1 MKKLILGIIITL
13 NIGLLNAQTVTISG
27 SFTANDKAYDGTTD
41 ATIDTDNLSLD
52 GVTDGDEVNLSDVV
66 LAFANTGPG
75 DDIVV
80 SISSATLTGSDAGA
94 YTLDLTGA
102 PTSTASIEKASL
114 ILAGDFTAD
123 DKTYDGNTD
132 ADISVTTTITIDS
145 GIIGSEDVSIDNVIA
160 EFQNKNVNTNITV
173 DLMSTTLTGTDAANY
188 EIKTTPTAT
197 ADISAKELT
206 INGTLTADDKEYDC
220 TNDATIDD
228 SGLSLNGLI
237 SGDVVTLNAVG
248 KFSNATI
255 DTDKTVDLNSSSLTG
270 TDKDN
275 YTLSFS
281 GAPTTQA
288 DITTRTITLSGSF
301 SVNDKNYDGDNEFPF
316 TLNEV
321 IFSGK
326 QCDEDVDVNYVAAAP
341 DADFGSGKTISL
353 TNSTLTGT
361 DAGNYTLSFSGAP
374 TTTADINK
382 KTVTI
387 FGTFTAD
394 NKAYD
399 GNADATIASNSLT
412 LIGVVGSEDVNLT
425 NLEIDFESA
434 SVGNGKTVNIT
445 SADLS
450 GADISNYTL
459 SLSGAPTTTADIT
472 EKVLTISGSFTA
484 NDKIYDAL
492 TDATF
497 ASNTLTLSGIVG
509 GDVVSFDN
517 ITIVFADKLIGTDKT
532 VSITSA
538 SITGADAASYSL
550 SLTGAPTTQADIT
563 ARELSIGGSFTA
575 NDKTYDGT
583 TDATINANSLSLTNI
598 AGSDDVSLT
607 DIIIE
612 FEQAEIGTGLAVD
625 ITSADIT
632 GTDKDNYTL
641 SLASPPTTTADITAK
656 TLTITGTF
664 TADNKTYDGNTSAT
678 IDNSS
683 LALDGVEGSDDVSLS
698 AVGNFDN
705 KNVGNGKV
713 VNLLSSTLSGADIG
727 NYTLS
732 FTGVPTTTANITEK
746 EVTIAGSFTA
756 NNKTYD
762 GTTDASFNSN
772 TLSLSGVE
780 ASDDLSL
787 NPVLNFVDKNVGIGK
802 TVNLL
807 SSTISGTD
815 AANYTLS
822 FTSAP
827 TTSADITSKELT
839 IDGTFS
845 VDDKTYD
852 GTTDASIQAGHTLS
866 LNGVVLPDDV
876 SLTIVATFDNAN
888 IGTDKT
894 VNLNASSLSGADIS
908 NYTLNTSSPTTLAD
922 ITPISLTIGG
932 SFTANNKIYDGNTDA
947 SFNTNNLTLNGVL
960 GVEDVN
966 LTNLEIDFST
976 PTVGSG
982 KIVNITSA
990 DLSGADISNY
1000 ELSLVSSPTTTAD
1013 ITEKELTISG
1023 SFTASDKIYNAL
1035 TNATFAS
1042 NNLTLSGI
1050 IGGDVVDFD
1059 IITIEFA
1066 NKLIGTNKPVS
1077 ITSATI
1083 TGTNAANYSLSL
1095 TGAPASQADI
1105 TARELSIGGSFSAND
1120 KIYDGTTDATINT
1133 NSLNLTNIAGSDDVS
1148 LTDIVIE
1155 FEQAEIG
1162 TNLAV
1167 DIISA
1172 NLNGTDKDNYTLSLT
1187 SAPATTADITAKT
1200 LTITGSFTADNKV
1213 YDATT
1218 SATIDDSSLALDGIE
1233 SGDDVSLS
1241 AVGNFENKNVGNGKD
1256 VDLLSSTLSGTNA
1269 GNYLL
1274 SFTGVPTTSANITE
1288 KEISITGTFSVN
1300 NRAYNGNTTAL
1311 ISSNGLSL
1319 SGVINPDDVT
1329 LEAHANF
1336 NTKDVGTGKTV
1347 DLLSSTLSGSDA
1359 TNYSITG
1366 FQTTTADIT
1375 QKELT
1380 ISGSFSV
1387 NDKAYDANT
1396 DATIIGGHTLN
1407 LQGVVGVEDVNLEL
1421 VANFIN
1427 ANVGNGKQVNL
1438 NSSYLTGTDIAN
1450 YTLNASSPTTTAN
1463 ITEKEL
1469 TIGGSF
1475 TVLNKTY
1482 NANTDAT
1489 INDNSLSL
1497 NGVET
1502 GDDVSLNAVAN
1513 FDTKNVGTSKPI
1525 SLTSST
1531 LSGADMDN
1539 YSLSFTSVPSASAN
1553 ITAKDI
1559 TIDGSFTALS
1569 KVFDNTTSATLDDNS
1584 LTLTNVEAP
1593 DASNV
1598 ILNPVLN
1605 FEDKNIGTDK
1615 VVNLL
1620 SSTISGS
1627 EASNYN
1633 LSFTSAPTTL
1643 ADITAQ
1649 ELTIDGSFTAQN
1661 KTYDRTTTAQIND
1674 DNLTLDGVIGGHAV
1688 TLSNIELDF
1697 IQANVGNNINVNI
1710 TNATLD
1716 GADAANYTLSLTG
1729 APTDQADIIAKDI
1742 TISGSFEADNKTYDG
1757 NTDATIN
1764 SNSLSLNGVIN
1775 PDDVTLSAVAN
1786 FDTEHIGTDKTVSLT
1801 NSTITG
1807 SDAANYNLT
1816 FTTCPTAE
1824 ADILAKELII
1834 SGSFTPADKEYDGN
1848 TIATFSDNS
1857 LTLTGIIGSEDVSL
1871 NTITIEFAT
1880 ANVGNSISVNIT
1892 AADLS
1897 GSDHDNYTVTT
1908 SGSPVSSANI
1918 TAKELTISGTFNAED
1933 KIYDGNTD
1941 ATITPGHSLSLSGIV
1956 LSDDVSLTPSA
1967 HFIDKNVGNNKTV
1980 NLLNSYLSGTESGNY
1995 TLDASSPTTTADISH
2010 KELTISGTFTAA
2022 DKAYDGNT
2030 NATIVLNNLSLA
2042 GVVNT
2047 EDVALN
2053 PVLNF
2058 EDAQVGTNKVVNLL
2072 SSTLTGTE
2080 KDNYTLNTAT
2090 ANTTT
2095 ADITSRLVTIT
2106 GTFNADNKIYDGN
2119 TSAVIQGGHTL
2130 SLDNISGSDD
2140 VSLTPIAN
2148 FTNKNVGNGKTVNLL
2163 NSTLSGA
2170 DASNYAID
2178 FTAAPTSTA
2187 DITAKA
2193 LTIGGSFTAD
2203 DKVYDKTSPADIN
2216 TNSLTLTGII
2226 NPDVV
2231 TLTANADFVS
2241 VDVGT
2246 GINVTLNN
2254 SIIAGADA
2262 SNYTLSFSGAP
2273 TTSASIT
2280 PKSITIS
2287 GSFTANDKTY
2297 DGNTNAIIATNSLN
2311 LDGIET
2317 GDVVALN
2324 AIAKFDTPEI
2334 GNNKTVDITNSTISG
2349 SSSGNY
2355 TLDVTGAPITFANI
2369 IAQEITLSGT
2379 FTVND
2384 KIYDGNNVAT
2394 VNVNSI
2400 VLNGIAGS
2408 DDVSLNLITL
2418 FNNELVGTNKPV
2430 NLNTSTLTGADA
2442 SNYTLSFASAP
2453 TTTADITEKELT
2465 ITGSFT
2471 AEDKDY
2477 DGTTSAIIDENNLIL
2492 SGIVSGDVVNLIGLV
2507 VEFDQSDVGTG
2518 IDVTITNASIV
2529 GDDKDNYALSLTPAP
2544 TTTADIF
2551 NKTLIIAADDKTK
2564 TYGETDPTNTVTY
2577 NGFISGED
2585 ENDLS
2590 GTLNFTRQVG
2600 ETIGS
2605 YTITPSGLSST
2616 NYNIQYLDGVLTIQS
2631 KELTINGSFTAFDK
2645 NYDGT
2650 TTATINENNLTLET
2664 IETGDDVTIL
2674 NNSIVLDFIDANIGN
2689 NKAINITSASLTGSE
2704 AMNYTLSLLGAPQT
2718 TANITDGSAA
2728 PVTLKSIGDFINNGT
2743 FVAGTR
2749 KVSFNASIQ
2758 QEIKT
2763 NASPFY
2769 NIEFNNTSNLNDAI
2783 TLIDN
2788 LIIQNNANLT
2798 SGVIT
2803 TDGNAIVFQDGAT
2816 TNAGGPNAFID
2827 GQITKSGTTPFVFP
2841 TGDVRERDLGSG
2853 NTTYKIWAPFAATPS
2868 ENTVIQVEYIFDND
2882 GLPTWWYHDWTHEY
2896 PLKHVSDREYW
2907 QVQSGVDL
2915 TNVSLYWEDS
2925 EGDCIHT
2932 LCADG
2937 TVSEDVVTV
2946 AYWDNIWKDAGGDV
2960 NGDNTSGY
2968 ITSGLIPFS
2977 GFKGETQIGF
2987 GSKDPNTPLPIELLY
3002 FRAECEKDIVRL
3014 EWATNSETNNDYFII
3029 EKSTKGTDWKQ
3040 ILTVEG
3046 AGNSNQQISY
3056 TDIDDSPET
3065 GANYYRLIQVDFDG
3079 TQHII
3084 KIVSAT
3090 CNDETNDPTVEIY
3103 PNPFDNEMHIVGFY
3117 WEDQSDL
3124 LVRLVDMNGKLVQNW
3139 EVNNIEA
3146 EFHLSLNMP
3155 NIVPGVYILELQ
3167 NNKRVKQFKVQK
3179 K

>member
-13 NIGLLNAQTVTISG
+13 NIGIVNAQNVTISG
-27 SFTANDKAYDGTTD
+27 DFTANDKAYDGTTD

-75 DDIVV
+75 DDIEV
-80 SISSATLTGSDAGA
+80 SISSATLTGADAGS
-94 YTLDLTGA
+94 YSLDLTGA
-102 PTSTASIEKASL
+102 PTTTANIEKASL

-123 DKTYDGNTD
+123 DKTYDGTKD
-132 ADISVTTTITIDS
+132 ADITVTTTITIDS
-145 GIIGSEDVSIDNVIA
+145 GIVGSEDVSIDNVIA
-160 EFQNKNVNTNITV
+160 EFQNKNVNTSITV
-173 DLMSTTLTGTDAANY
+173 DLMNSTLTGTDAANY

-206 INGTLTADDKEYDC
+206 ISGTFTADDKEYDC

-228 SGLSLNGLI
+228 SGLSLNGII

-255 DTDKTVDLNSSSLTG
+255 DTDKTVNINSSSLTG
-270 TDKDN
+270 ADKDN

-321 IFSGK
+321 VFSGK

-341 DADFGSGKTISL
+341 DADFGSVKTISL

-382 KTVTI
+382 KTLTI
-387 FGTFTAD
+387 FGTFSAD

-445 SADLS
+445 SADIS
-450 GADISNYTL
+450 GSDISNYTL

-472 EKVLTISGSFTA
+472 EKELTIGGTFTA
-484 NDKIYDAL
+484 NDKTYNAL

-497 ASNTLTLSGIVG
+497 ASNALTLNGIVG

-517 ITIVFADKLIGTDKT
+517 ITIEFADKLIGTDKLVT
-532 VSITSA
+532 ITSA
-538 SITGADAASYSL
+538 SITGDDAASYSL

-563 ARELSIGGSFTA
+563 ARELSIGGSFSA
-575 NDKTYDGT
+575 NDKPYDGT
-583 TDATINANSLSLTNI
+583 TDATINSNSLSLTNI

-607 DIIIE
+607 SIVIE

-625 ITSADIT
+625 IITADLT

-641 SLASPPTTTADITAK
+641 SLTSAPSTTADITAK
-656 TLTITGTF
+656 TVTISGTF
-664 TADNKTYDGNTSAT
+664 TADNKTYDANTTAT
-678 IDNSS
+678 IDDSS
-683 LALDGVEGSDDVSLS
+683 LTLDGVEGSDDVSLS
-698 AVGNFDN
+698 AIGHFENA
-705 KNVGNGKV
+705 NVGNNKE

-732 FTGVPTTTANITEK
+732 FTSAPTTNANITEK
-746 EVTIAGSFTA
+746 DVTISGTFTA
-756 NNKTYD
+756 NNKIYD
-762 GTTDASFNSN
+762 GTTDASFNTN

-787 NPVLNFVDKNVGIGK
+787 NPILNFVDKNVGTGK

-807 SSTISGTD
+807 SSTISGAD
-815 AANYTLS
+815 VANYSLS

-827 TTSADITSKELT
+827 TASADITTKTLS
-839 IDGTFS
+839 IDGTFT

-852 GTTDASIQAGHTLS
+852 GTNDANIQAGHTLT
-866 LNGVVLPDDV
+866 LNGVISPDDV
-876 SLTIVATFDNAN
+876 TLTSIAKFDNAN
-888 IGTDKT
+888 IGTDKP
-894 VNLNASSLSGADIS
+894 VNLNASSLSGADIG

-932 SFTANNKIYDGNTDA
+932 SFTADNKIYDGNTDA
-947 SFNTNNLTLNGVL
+947 NFNTNMLTLNGVL
-960 GVEDVN
+960 GGEDVS

-982 KIVNITSA
+982 KTVNITSA

-1000 ELSLVSSPTTTAD
+1000 ELSLTGSPTSTAD

-1023 SFTASDKIYNAL
+1023 SFSANDKVYNAL

-1042 NNLTLSGI
+1042 NSLTLNGI
-1050 IGGDVVDFD
+1050 VGSDVVNFD
-1059 IITIEFA
+1059 NITIEFA
-1066 NKLIGTNKPVS
+1066 NKLIGTDKQVT

-1095 TGAPASQADI
+1095 AGAPSSQADI
-1105 TARELSIGGSFSAND
+1105 TARELNIGGSFTAND
-1120 KIYDGTTDATINT
+1120 KTYDGTADATIDL
-1133 NSLNLTNIAGSDDVS
+1133 NSLNLSNIAGSDAVNLS
-1148 LTDIVIE
+1148 DIIIE
-1155 FEQAEIG
+1155 FEQVEIG
-1162 TNLAV
+1162 NNLDV
-1167 DIISA
+1167 DIVSA
-1172 NLNGTDKDNYTLSLT
+1172 NLSGTDKDNYTLSLT
-1187 SAPATTADITAKT
+1187 GAPATTADITAKT
-1200 LTITGSFTADNKV
+1200 LTITGTFTADNKT

-1233 SGDDVSLS
+1233 SGDDVSLT
-1241 AVGNFENKNVGNGKD
+1241 AVGNFENKNVGDSKEVN
-1256 VDLLSSTLSGTNA
+1256 LLSSTLSGTNA

-1274 SFTGVPTTSANITE
+1274 SFTGVPTTTANITQ

-1300 NRAYNGNTTAL
+1300 NRAYNGNTAAL
-1311 ISSNGLSL
+1311 ISSNNLSL
-1319 SGVINPDDVT
+1319 SGVINPDDVE

-1347 DLLSSTLSGSDA
+1347 DLESSHLTGSEA
-1359 TNYSITG
+1359 ANYSITG

-1387 NDKAYDANT
+1387 NDKGYDANT

-1407 LQGVVGVEDVNLEL
+1407 LEGVVGVEDVNLEL

-1427 ANVGNGKQVNL
+1427 ANVGNSKQVNL

-1475 TVLNKTY
+1475 TVQNKTY
-1482 NANTDAT
+1482 NANTNAT
-1489 INDNSLSL
+1489 ININSLTL
-1497 NGVET
+1497 VGVET

-1531 LSGADMDN
+1531 LTGADKDN
-1539 YSLSFTSVPSASAN
+1539 YSLSFTSAPSASAN
-1553 ITAKDI
+1553 IIAKDI
-1559 TIDGSFTALS
+1559 TISGSFTALS
-1569 KVFDNTTSATLDDNS
+1569 KVFDNTTSATLDNNS
-1584 LTLTNVEAP
+1584 LTLNNVETS

-1598 ILNPVLN
+1598 TLNPVLN
-1605 FEDKNIGTDK
+1605 FENKNIGTNK
-1615 VVNLL
+1615 VVNLI

-1633 LSFTSAPTTL
+1633 LTFTSAPTTL

-1674 DNLTLDGVIGGHAV
+1674 NNLTLDGVIGGHTV
-1688 TLSNIELDF
+1688 TLSDIELDF

-1710 TNATLD
+1710 TSASLD
-1716 GADAANYTLSLTG
+1716 GADAANYSLSLTG
-1729 APTDQADIIAKDI
+1729 APTNQADIIAKDI
-1742 TISGSFEADNKTYDG
+1742 TITGSFEADNKTYDG
-1757 NTDATIN
+1757 NTDATIS

-1775 PDDVTLSAVAN
+1775 PDDVTLSEVAN
-1786 FDTEHIGTDKTVSLT
+1786 FDTENIGTDKTVSLT
-1801 NSTITG
+1801 NSSLSG

-1824 ADILAKELII
+1824 ADILAKELTIA
-1834 SGSFTPADKEYDGN
+1834 GSFTPADKAYDGN

-1857 LTLTGIIGSEDVSL
+1857 LTLSGIIGSEDVSL
-1871 NTITIEFAT
+1871 NTITIEFTT

-1892 AADLS
+1892 AADIS
-1897 GSDHDNYTVTT
+1897 GSDNANYTVTT
-1908 SGSPVSSANI
+1908 SSSPVSSANI

-1941 ATITPGHSLSLSGIV
+1941 ATITPDHSLSLSGIV
-1956 LSDDVSLTPSA
+1956 SSDDVSLNPSA
-1967 HFIDKNVGNNKTV
+1967 NFNNKNVGNNKTV
-1980 NLLNSYLSGTESGNY
+1980 NLLNSYLSGAESGNY
-1995 TLDASSPTTTADISH
+1995 TLNASSPTTTADISH

-2030 NATIVLNNLSLA
+2030 DATIVHNNLSLS
-2042 GVVNT
+2042 GIVNS
-2047 EDVALN
+2047 EDVTLN
-2053 PVLNF
+2053 PTLNF
-2058 EDAQVGTNKVVNLL
+2058 EDAQVGTDKEVNLL
-2072 SSTLTGTE
+2072 SSTLSGTE

-2090 ANTTT
+2090 ANTAT

-2106 GTFNADNKIYDGN
+2106 GTFDAENKIYDRN

-2130 SLDNISGSDD
+2130 SLNNISGSDD

-2148 FTNKNVGNGKTVNLL
+2148 FTNKNVGSGKTVNLL
-2163 NSTLSGA
+2163 SSTLSGA

-2216 TNSLTLTGII
+2216 TNSLTLEGII

-2241 VDVGT
+2241 VDVAT

-2254 SIIAGADA
+2254 SLIQGADA
-2262 SNYTLSFSGAP
+2262 SNYTLNFSGAP

-2287 GSFTANDKTY
+2287 GSFTANNKIY
-2297 DGNTNAIIATNSLN
+2297 DGNTNATIATNSLS
-2311 LDGIET
+2311 LFGVET
-2317 GDVVALN
+2317 GDVVTLN
-2324 AIAKFDTPEI
+2324 AVAKFNSPEI

-2355 TLDVTGAPITFANI
+2355 TLNVTGAPITYANI
-2369 IAQEITLSGT
+2369 IAQEITLTGS

-2394 VNVNSI
+2394 VNTNSI

-2430 NLNTSTLTGADA
+2430 SLTTSELTGTDAD
-2442 SNYTLSFASAP
+2442 NYTLSFASAP
-2453 TTTADITEKELT
+2453 TTTADITQKELT
-2465 ITGSFT
+2465 ISGTFT

-2477 DGTTSAIIDENNLIL
+2477 DGTTSAIIDENNLVL
-2492 SGIVSGDVVNLIGLV
+2492 SGIVTDDVVNLIGLV
-2507 VEFDQSDVGTG
+2507 VEFDQSEVGTD
-2518 IDVTITNASIV
+2518 IEVSITNASIV
-2529 GDDKDNYALSLTPAP
+2529 GDDKDNYSLSLTSTP
-2544 TTTADIF
+2544 TASADIF
-2551 NKTLIIAADDKTK
+2551 NKTLVINANNKTK
-2564 TYGETDPTNTVTY
+2564 TYGETDPANTVSYT
-2577 NGFISGED
+2577 GFISGED
-2585 ENDLS
+2585 ETNLS
-2590 GTLNFTRQVG
+2590 GTLSFTRQIG
-2600 ETIGS
+2600 ESIGN
-2605 YTITPSGLSST
+2605 YTITPSGLNST
-2616 NYNIQYLDGVLTIQS
+2616 NYNIQYLDGVLTIES

-2674 NNSIVLDFIDANIGN
+2674 NNNIVLDFIDANIGS
-2689 NKAINITSASLTGSE
+2689 NKTINITSASLTGAD
-2704 AMNYTLSLLGAPQT
+2704 AMNYSLSLLGAPQT
-2718 TANITDGSAA
+2718 TGDITDGSSA
-2728 PVTLKSIGDFINNGT
+2728 PVTVNSTGNFINHGT

-2749 KVSFNASIQ
+2749 KVSFNASSQ

-2783 TLIDN
+2783 TLIDD
-2788 LIIQNNANLT
+2788 LIIQNNANLS
-2798 SGVIT
+2798 SGVI
-2803 TDGNAIVFQDGAT
+2803 
-2816 TNAGGPNAFID
+2816 
-2827 GQITKSGTTPFVFP
+2827 
-2841 TGDVRERDLGSG
+2841 
-2853 NTTYKIWAPFAATPS
+2853 
-2868 ENTVIQVEYIFDND
+2868 
-2882 GLPTWWYHDWTHEY
+2882 
-2896 PLKHVSDREYW
+2896 
-2907 QVQSGVDL
+2907 
-2915 TNVSLYWEDS
+2915 
-2925 EGDCIHT
+2925 
-2932 LCADG
+2932 
-2937 TVSEDVVTV
+2937 
-2946 AYWDNIWKDAGGDV
+2946 
-2960 NGDNTSGY
+2960 
-2968 ITSGLIPFS
+2968 
-2977 GFKGETQIGF
+2977 
-2987 GSKDPNTPLPIELLY
+2987 
-3002 FRAECEKDIVRL
+3002 
-3014 EWATNSETNNDYFII
+3014 
-3029 EKSTKGTDWKQ
+3029 
-3040 ILTVEG
+3040 
-3046 AGNSNQQISY
+3046 
-3056 TDIDDSPET
+3056 
-3065 GANYYRLIQVDFDG
+3065 
-3079 TQHII
+3079 
-3084 KIVSAT
+3084 
-3090 CNDETNDPTVEIY
+3090 
-3103 PNPFDNEMHIVGFY
+3103 
-3117 WEDQSDL
+3117 
-3124 LVRLVDMNGKLVQNW
+3124 
-3139 EVNNIEA
+3139 
-3146 EFHLSLNMP
+3146 
-3155 NIVPGVYILELQ
+3155 
-3167 NNKRVKQFKVQK
+3167 
-3179 K
+3179 